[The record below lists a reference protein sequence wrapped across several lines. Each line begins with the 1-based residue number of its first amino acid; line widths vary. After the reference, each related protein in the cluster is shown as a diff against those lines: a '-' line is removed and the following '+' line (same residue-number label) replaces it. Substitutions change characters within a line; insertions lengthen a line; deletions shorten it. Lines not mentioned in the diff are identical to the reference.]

1 MLIYGGR
8 MPIVLARVL
17 LIGLLGLGVLSAGW
31 ATLPPVAVAQSPEAE
46 EVSTGRMVIDRRGG
60 LSLYGQPFLS
70 KPEMSVFTPRTLT
83 LSLPKGMSL
92 LAGKVKACSK
102 AKVRKARSRD
112 ALNSCSV
119 FGAGRLGGGE
129 AFTGWYAVAG
139 PKKGDKRL
147 VWMRAKN
154 GWQVLTSFGTGVI
167 ERASGAYSTKLVL
180 RFGELNFQTSGVEVQ
195 IGSLRED
202 RECPSAGWRLKI
214 EVEAAEGAD
223 SIARRAACRGGGGGG
238 SGGRP

>member
-1 MLIYGGR
+1 MANSVMFTYGR
-8 MPIVLARVL
+8 QMPIVLARVL

-31 ATLPPVAVAQSPEAE
+31 ATLPQVAVAQSPEAE
-46 EVSTGRMVIDRRGG
+46 ELSAGRMVIDRRGG
-60 LSLYGQPFLS
+60 LSLYGAPFQS
-70 KPEMSVFTPRTLT
+70 KPVSSAFTPRTLT

-92 LAGKVKACSK
+92 LAGKVTACSK
-102 AKVRKARSRD
+102 AKVRKARFRD
-112 ALNSCSV
+112 GLNSCSV

-154 GWQVLTSFGTGVI
+154 GNQVLTSFGTGVI
-167 ERASGAYSTKLVL
+167 EKASGAYSTKIVL
-180 RFGELNFQTSGVEVQ
+180 RFGELNFQTTGVEVL

-202 RECPSAGWRLKI
+202 RQCPSAGWRL
-214 EVEAAEGAD
+214 
-223 SIARRAACRGGGGGG
+223 RLR
-238 SGGRP
+238 